1 MLHSEEKMIDIA
13 LKYGYDSPDS
23 FTKAFVGFH
32 GVTPTVFQK
41 IHHQIF
47 LEWLPENNYEIV
59 AGYNIE
65 MYSDPQNYPSRVQDS
80 KYYSEIWVPVKKK

>member
-1 MLHSEEKMIDIA
+1 MILTKKRRNGLEIFEIP
-13 LKYGYDSPDS
+13 KYTWAIFPCIGGMPE
-23 FTKAFVGFH
+23 VL
-32 GVTPTVFQK
+32 QK

-47 LEWLPENNYEIV
+47 SEWLPENDYEIA

-65 MYSDPQNYPSRVQDS
+65 MYSDPKDYPNGVQDA